1 MTLSHRE
8 LGALRRRLTF
18 DAKSVPA
25 AEMREIGRSV
35 GVDVKLTERKL
46 VLAERI
52 LDHIGRPFDRAAR
65 NALRRQP
72 VMLIEHDERGQNRNL
87 RRHRYQTRSI
97 SRFEKVTTRRTI
109 PRRYRKEATMVPATA
124 KEIREARAALARSAA

>member
-8 LGALRRRLTF
+8 LGALRGRLTF

-52 LDHIGRPFDRAAR
+52 LDKIGRPFDRAAAA
-65 NALRRQP
+65 ALRRQP
-72 VMLIEHDERGQNRNL
+72 VMLVEHDERGLNRHL
-87 RRHRYQTRSI
+87 RRHAYQTRTI
-97 SRFEKVTTRRTI
+97 SRFEKVQVRRTI
-109 PRRYRKEATMVPATA
+109 PKRYRRPATMEPATA
-124 KEIREARAALARSAA
+124 RQIREARAALARSAA